1 MRMKALRRLKADAGA
16 PFRTPG
22 GRREGQGGTRR
33 TASGAARHRVG
44 PRPLRP
50 TKRQEKARFRDK
62 ALRPEG
68 AEKSGR
74 KGNGSL
80 KADKHAS
87 DARNGR
93 MLMQKRQPEAAAM
106 QARRAQEACT
116 VRADCLHG
124 PDTTPAPSATDART
138 GRPEGLRP
146 PSRTRFPSL
155 SFVNIPLSAYEP
167 AR

>member
-93 MLMQKRQPEAAAM
+93 ILMQKTAARSRRNAGA
-106 QARRAQEACT
+106 ARAGSLHRPRRLPARSGHDACS
-116 VRADCLHG
+116 VRN
-124 PDTTPAPSATDART
+124 
-138 GRPEGLRP
+138 GRPHRPSGRP
-146 PSRTRFPSL
+146 PTAFQDALSV
-155 SFVNIPLSAYEP
+155 SFVCKHSAI
-167 AR
+167 RL